1 MINQSILQLNQ
12 IGHRYDQAYV
22 IKDIHL
28 KVQDGS
34 FISIIG
40 PSGSGKTTLLNII
53 GGLLKP
59 TEGQVLYR
67 GKDVTWQTGFISYM
81 PQTHSLMP
89 WRTVYDNIKLASEIT
104 HQKND
109 IDALIERAGFT
120 DIKDKLPSA
129 LSGGMK
135 QRVSFLRALNSQNEI
150 LLLDEPFSALDE
162 LTKFD
167 MQQWLKTILQVTHKT
182 VIMIT
187 HNIEEAILLSDEVYL
202 LNDKPAHLVQQ
213 FHTSHINA
221 VNTELIEMKET
232 IRTLL

>member
-1 MINQSILQLNQ
+1 MINQSILMLNQ
-12 IGHRYDQAYV
+12 IGHRYDQGFV
-22 IKDIHL
+22 IKDINL
-28 KVQDGS
+28 NVEAGS
-34 FISIIG
+34 FVSIIG

-59 TEGQVLYR
+59 TEGHVLFN
-67 GKDVTWQTGFISYM
+67 GHDVTGQTGFVSYM

-104 HQKND
+104 HQQND
-109 IDALIERAGFT
+109 IDVLIERAGFT
-120 DIKDKLPSA
+120 DIKDKFPSA

-135 QRVSFLRALNSQNEI
+135 QRVSFLRALNSQNDI

-162 LTKFD
+162 ITKFD
-167 MQQWLKTILQVTHKT
+167 MQQWLKTILQMTHKT

-187 HNIEEAILLSDEVYL
+187 HDIEEAILLSDEIYL
-202 LNDKPAHLVQQ
+202 LNDKPAKLLHQ
-213 FHTSHINA
+213 FHTTHINEI
-221 VNTELIEMKET
+221 NTDLLEMKET